1 MNFRKI
7 ICSVLTVVI
16 LCGMCFAPAVSADE
30 VNTEAATSTA
40 AEEVLA
46 GFAANQNMVE
56 AQADNDKYSLWID
69 LSTAALCLVEKE
81 TGTTWWT
88 NPVDPESENP
98 DASVTLKEMMSQFIL
113 SYYDEN
119 DVLRTINSYQCITD
133 SSLSIAYA
141 ENGFKSVY
149 SFTKDSQQFSVTLLY
164 QLTDDGF
171 KVTIPADGIT
181 ENGTSVI
188 YQITL
193 LPYMVSG
200 TKNDEGYLIIPNGSG
215 SLIRFEDEMP
225 DATVFKQYVY
235 GKDNALSQLYKMGDE
250 SVIRIPVLASV
261 RNGNSLLAV
270 IDGNESNAAIT
281 AIPTAKY
288 SDRAYAAPVFTIHQM
303 DTAIITGMSW
313 QYNEYTVL
321 AEDRTAYDCSVTYY
335 SLSGADDYS
344 DVAAAY
350 REMLVEENGLEPLT
364 EALNGTLDFYGQGWE
379 DTTFLGIPIKKNVE
393 ATELSDVEEI
403 LKEYSDAGI
412 DNLTVK
418 LTAFGKES
426 YQRKL
431 LNKVK
436 VDGSLGGLKALKSV
450 IANLDETYDL
460 YWNQDV
466 VSLYDIN
473 LFKKTKA
480 VDGLNHIEIE
490 VAEYLPSTLTR
501 DINGQFWWYT
511 APSLVLKNV
520 KTLTKSLKA
529 DCGLSLDM
537 MGAYLYGDFNDS
549 RYVERQTALGYW
561 NEALAAVEQD
571 LLLTGGNLYAVLCA
585 DVLVG
590 VENSGAMYDCVSETI
605 PFYSLVF
612 TGYVKMSGEALN
624 AQTDLEDALLECIEY
639 GIAPTF
645 QLTAEPNRELRET
658 SLDDLINTCYDYIK
672 DDTLKVLTA
681 YSSFAKEVVGCTIVS
696 HSNVNGLVTIEY
708 SNGKVLLMNRGTA
721 DATTEDGTTVK
732 AGEWF
737 FK

>member
-7 ICSVLTVVI
+7 ICAVLTVI
-16 LCGMCFAPAVSADE
+16 LMCGMCFAPAVSADE
-30 VNTEAATSTA
+30 PDAQATTSA
-40 AEEVLA
+40 SAEEVLS
-46 GFAANQNMVE
+46 GFAANANMVE
-56 AQADNDKYSLWID
+56 SQANNDKYSLWID
-69 LSTAALCLVEKE
+69 LTTAALCLVDKQ
-81 TGTTWWT
+81 TGATWWT
-88 NPVDPESENP
+88 NPTDPESENP
-98 DASVTLKEMMSQFIL
+98 DASVTLKEMQSQFIL
-113 SYYDEN
+113 SYYDK
-119 DVLRTINSYQCITD
+119 DDIQRTINSYQCIND

-149 SFTKDSQQFSVTLLY
+149 NFTKESQQFSLTLLY
-164 QLTDDGF
+164 QLTDDGL
-171 KVTIPADGIT
+171 KVTIPADGIQ
-181 ENGTSVI
+181 ENGTSKI

-193 LPYMVSG
+193 LPYLISG
-200 TKNDEGYLIIPNGSG
+200 DKTDDGYLIIPNGSG

-225 DATVFKQYVY
+225 DATVFQQYVY

-250 SVIRIPVLASV
+250 SVIRIPVLATV

-270 IDGNESNAAIT
+270 IDGNESVAAIT
-281 AIPTAKY
+281 AIPSAKY
-288 SDRAYAAPVFTIHQM
+288 SDIAYAAPVFTIHQM
-303 DTAIITGMSW
+303 DIAIITGMSW

-335 SLSGADDYS
+335 PLSGADDYS

-350 REMLVEENGLEPLT
+350 REMLVEDNSLEPLS

-379 DTTFLGIPIKKNVE
+379 DTTFLGIPIKKNVT
-393 ATELSDVEEI
+393 ATKLSDVEDI

-412 DNLTVK
+412 DDLTVK

-436 VDGSLGGLKALKSV
+436 VDGNLGGLKGLKSV
-450 IANLDETYDL
+450 IKNLDDSYDL

-466 VSLYDIN
+466 VSLYNIN
-473 LFKKTKA
+473 LFKKVKA

-501 DINGQFWWYT
+501 DVNGQFWWYT

-561 NEALAAVEQD
+561 QEAFDSVEQD
-571 LLLTGGNLYAVLCA
+571 LLLTGGNLYAALTA

-590 VENSGAMYDCVSETI
+590 VENSGAMYDCVSETV

-612 TGYVKMSGEALN
+612 TGYVKMSSEALN
-624 AQTDLEDALLECIEY
+624 AETDLRDALLECIEY

-645 QLTAEPNRELRET
+645 QMTAEPNRELRET
-658 SLDDLINTCYDYIK
+658 SLDNLINTCYDYIK
-672 DDTLKVLTA
+672 DDTLSVFTE
-681 YSSFAKEVVGCTIVS
+681 YSSFAKEVVGCYIVS
-696 HSNVNGLVTIEY
+696 HSNENGLVRIEY
-708 SNGKVLLMNRGTA
+708 SNGKVLLMNRSAA
-721 DATTEDGTTVK
+721 DAAIDGATVK
-732 AGEWF
+732 AGSWC